1 MKVRFLV
8 LTLIAVLAVSSMAIA
23 QQKPERKRGERVQ
36 RETLMPCHKR
46 MAGHMNHFFTKE
58 QQEKVKGIRLETA
71 KQVKPLRNELGELK
85 ARQQTLTTVDKTD
98 LNAIY
103 SNIDKMTM
111 VKAEI
116 QKIMAKQHQQIR
128 SLLTEEQ
135 LLKFDAMKGRM
146 MDKCGNGFGNRKGS
160 RRHAG

>member
-1 MKVRFLV
+1 MKIRFLT
-8 LTLIAVLAVSSMAIA
+8 LTLITVLAVSSMAIA
-23 QQKPERKRGERVQ
+23 QQKPDGKRGERAQ
-36 RETLMPCHKR
+36 REALMPRHER
-46 MAGHMNHFFTKE
+46 MAERVNHFFTEE
-58 QQEKVKGIRLETA
+58 QQEQVKAIRLETA
-71 KQVKPLRNELGELK
+71 KQVKPLRNELGELE
-85 ARQQTLTTVDKTD
+85 ARQQTLTTADKAD

-103 SNIDKMTM
+103 SNIDKMTG

-146 MDKCGNGFGNRKGS
+146 MDKRDNGFGDQKAPRQ
-160 RRHAG
+160 HAG